1 MNPDFWLR
9 MTLAGLVIIGIWN
22 AMGEG
27 DILSFVGDW
36 LEKHA
41 PHWGKPIGLCPP
53 CMSSVWGSAV
63 WFLTGGEWTGVFIFV
78 LALSGLMKIVMQTL
92 LKDG

>member
-1 MNPDFWLR
+1 MNADFWLQLA
-9 MTLAGLVIIGIWN
+9 LAGLVILGIWN
-22 AMGEG
+22 AMGKG

-63 WFLTGGEWTGVFIFV
+63 WFLTGGGWWEWPFFV
-78 LALSGLMKIVMQTL
+78 LALSGAMVLVSRNL